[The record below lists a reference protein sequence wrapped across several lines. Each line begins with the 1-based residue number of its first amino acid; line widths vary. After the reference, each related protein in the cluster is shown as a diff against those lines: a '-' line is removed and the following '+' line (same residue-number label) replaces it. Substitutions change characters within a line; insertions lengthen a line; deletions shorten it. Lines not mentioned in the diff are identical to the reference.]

1 MHPTRITQPDHL
13 THSAEVHP
21 MQAAWPISRRK
32 MLMASAL
39 TSASF
44 GAMSQGLAKVPG
56 VSDSSVVLAHF
67 GPLSG
72 ILAPANKEALS
83 GAQYYFDRIN
93 ASGGIHGRK
102 IDLVIEDDKQDAKL
116 NSEMLKKSI
125 EEASAFALFM
135 YRTTPAIDAAI
146 PILTEAR
153 MPMLAPQVGPNSLYE
168 PVNRFIFPIRA
179 RYRDEAID
187 LLRHLN
193 TLQLKRIAFVYATD
207 AFGKDVKVGVD
218 AELQRLNIKPLVEAQ
233 VDNRNPDVQP
243 AIAAILESKPQAVVV
258 VTGFKPASDIIK
270 AVRAQGGAMQFVTL
284 SNNSSEA
291 FVKAL
296 GAEARNVGV
305 TQVIPSPTA
314 RGIRFGR
321 DYSAAVASSGG
332 KLVNSYAAAQGYLS
346 AMVVSDGLRR
356 AGKALTRESFVRAME
371 SMSNANF
378 WGFEVRYS
386 PSSRQGSRFTELTMI
401 DRSGRF
407 IR

>member
-1 MHPTRITQPDHL
+1 MTQL
-13 THSAEVHP
+13 TTQQHFANTP
-21 MQAAWPISRRK
+21 PFAAQPLRRRDW
-32 MLMASAL
+32 LIATAAAGASMDTWAQS
-39 TSASF
+39 T
-44 GAMSQGLAKVPG
+44 AKIPG
-56 VSDSSVVLAHF
+56 VSNESVVLAHY

-72 ILAPANKEALS
+72 ILAPANREALS
-83 GAQYYFDRIN
+83 GAQFFFEKLN
-93 ASGGIHGRK
+93 ASGGVHGRRVEL
-102 IDLVIEDDKQDAKL
+102 IIEDDKQDAKL
-116 NSEMLKKSI
+116 NGEMLKKAIDDGSV
-125 EEASAFALFM
+125 FGLFM

-146 PILTEAR
+146 PLITEAR

-168 PVNRFIFPIRA
+168 PVNRHIFPIRA

-193 TLQLKRIAFVYATD
+193 TLQLKRIGFVYATD

-218 AELQRLNIKPLVEAQ
+218 AELQRLGLKPALEAQ

-243 AIAAILESKPQAVVV
+243 AIASILEAKPQAVVV
-258 VTGFKPASDIIK
+258 ITGFKPASDIIK
-270 AVRAQGGAMQFVTL
+270 AVRAQGGAMQFLTL
-284 SNNSSEA
+284 SNNSSDA

-296 GAEARNVGV
+296 GTEARNVGV

-346 AMVVSDGLRR
+346 AMVVTDGLRR
-356 AGKALTRESFVRAME
+356 TGKALTRESFVRAME

-378 WGFEVRYS
+378 SGYEIRYAAT
-386 PSSRQGSRFTELTMI
+386 SRQGSRFTELTMI
-401 DRSGRF
+401 DRDGRF

>member
-1 MHPTRITQPDHL
+1 MCTPSSTSL
-13 THSAEVHP
+13 TDATLFSQQGTPFKLA
-21 MQAAWPISRRK
+21 RRQV
-32 MLMASAL
+32 LIASAL
-39 TSASF
+39 AVSPWQVQ
-44 GAMSQGLAKVPG
+44 SQGLAKVPG
-56 VSDSSVVLAHF
+56 VSDTSVVLAHY

-83 GAQYYFDRIN
+83 GAQYYFERVN
-93 ASGGIHGRK
+93 TSGGIHGRK
-102 IDLVIEDDKQDAKL
+102 IELVIEDDKQDAKL

-125 EEASAFALFM
+125 DEASAFALFM

-146 PILTEAR
+146 PLLTEAR

-179 RYRDEAID
+179 RYRDEAVD

-193 TLQLKRIAFVYATD
+193 TLQLKKIAFVYATD

-218 AELQRLNIKPLVEAQ
+218 AELQRLNLKPLVEAQ

-243 AIAAILESKPQAVVV
+243 AITAILEAKPQAVVV

-270 AVRAQGGAMQFVTL
+270 AVRAKGGAMQFLTL

-296 GAEARNVGV
+296 GSEARNVGV

-321 DYSAAVASSGG
+321 DYSAAVAASGG

-346 AMVVSDGLRR
+346 AMIVSDGLRR

-371 SMSNANF
+371 SMSKANF
-378 WGFEVRYS
+378 WGYEVRYS
-386 PSSRQGSRFTELTMI
+386 DTSRQGSRFTELTMI
-401 DRSGRF
+401 DRDGRF

>member
-1 MHPTRITQPDHL
+1 MNKVLSNPK
-13 THSAEVHP
+13 AFEK
-21 MQAAWPISRRK
+21 AASPN
-32 MLMASAL
+32 SAL
-39 TSASF
+39 RRRDLLIAGTLGSASLL
-44 GAMSQGLAKVPG
+44 GAAQNLSKIPG
-56 VSDSSVVLAHF
+56 VTDTAVVLAHY

-83 GAQYYFDRIN
+83 GAQHYFEKLN
-93 ASGGIHGRK
+93 AAGGIHGRR
-102 IDLVIEDDKQDAKL
+102 IELLIEDDKQDAKL

-125 EEASAFALFM
+125 DDASTFALFM

-146 PILTEAR
+146 PLLTEAR

-168 PVNRFIFPIRA
+168 PFNRFIFPIRA

-187 LLRHLN
+187 MLRHLN
-193 TLQLKRIAFVYATD
+193 TLQLKRIAFIYATD

-218 AELQRLNIKPLVEAQ
+218 AELQRLNLKPLVEAQ

-243 AIAAILESKPQAVVV
+243 AISAILEAKPQAVVV

-270 AVRAQGGAMQFVTL
+270 AVREKGGAMQFLTL
-284 SNNSSEA
+284 SNNSSDA

-321 DYSAAVASSGG
+321 DFSAAVASSGG
-332 KLVNSYAAAQGYLS
+332 KLVNSYATAQGYLS
-346 AMVVSDGLRR
+346 AMIATDGLRR

-378 WGFEVRYS
+378 WGYEIRYS
-386 PSSRQGSRFTELTMI
+386 ANSRQGSRFTELTMI
-401 DRSGRF
+401 DRGGRF

>member
-1 MHPTRITQPDHL
+1 MNRNPIPNTQLTRL
-13 THSAEVHP
+13 SAG
-21 MQAAWPISRRK
+21 
-32 MLMASAL
+32 SAL
-39 TSASF
+39 LRRRDCLLAGACSLASLSSM
-44 GAMSQGLAKVPG
+44 AQGLAKVPG
-56 VSDSSVVLAHF
+56 VSDTSVVLAHF

-83 GAQYYFDRIN
+83 GAQHYFSKIN
-93 ASGGIHGRK
+93 TAGGIHGRK
-102 IDLVIEDDKQDAKL
+102 IELIVEDDKQDAKL

-125 EEASAFALFM
+125 DEGSAFALFM

-146 PILTEAR
+146 PLLTEAR

-168 PVNRFIFPIRA
+168 PVNRMIFPIRA
-179 RYRDEAID
+179 RYRDEAVD
-187 LLRHLN
+187 ALRHLN

-218 AELQRLNIKPLVEAQ
+218 AEMQRLNLKPVVEAQ
-233 VDNRNPDVQP
+233 VDNRDPNVQP
-243 AIAAILESKPQAVVV
+243 AIQAIMESKPQAVVI

-270 AVRAQGGAMQFVTL
+270 AVRAQGGAMQFLTL

-296 GAEARNVGV
+296 GPEARNVGV

-321 DYSAAVASSGG
+321 EYSAAVAASGG

-346 AMVVSDGLRR
+346 AMVVSEGLRR
-356 AGKALTRESFVRAME
+356 AGKALTRESFIRSME

-378 WGFEVRYS
+378 WGYEVRYS
-386 PSSRQGSRFTELTMI
+386 ATSRQGSRFTELTMI
-401 DRSGRF
+401 DREGRF